1 MSEETGQEKTEEP
14 TGRRLEQ
21 AVEEGQILTSRDL
34 VMAMVLLVGCVH
46 FYLFGRYYYSE
57 LRNSFSF
64 SLDFYNPL
72 VRDLPLTHVLAD
84 RFASAIIL
92 LLAFALPIMV
102 AAIGTQV
109 GLGGFHF
116 VWKNIMPKGSRLSP
130 IKGMTRMFGSQG
142 LIELGKSIVKVI
154 VVGLVGYI
162 VLKGFVPD
170 VLRLSL
176 IPFETAVEQSG
187 DMLIMMLLILVGAI
201 AVLGGADAFLQWYQH
216 RQRLLMTRQEIKDE
230 MKQTEGS
237 PEVKNR
243 IRRLQQEVSQRKS
256 VTNVAE
262 AQVIIVNPEHFAVA
276 LRYDFEE
283 GAAPKV
289 LSKGTDKIAQN
300 IREKAEELGIPILEM
315 PLLARALYYTT
326 EIGGEIRA
334 ELYRAVATVLSFVL
348 NAGAQGD
355 MPDVEVPDEMQ
366 FDAHGRKL
374 EKRP

>member
-1 MSEETGQEKTEEP
+1 MSEETGQEKTEQP

-34 VMAMVLLVGCVH
+34 VMAMVLLVGCVQ

-57 LRNSFSF
+57 IRNAFSF
-64 SLDFYNPL
+64 SLDLYNPL

-130 IKGMTRMFGSQG
+130 IKGITRMFGSHG

-187 DMLIMMLLILVGAI
+187 DMLIMMLLILVGSI

>member
-14 TGRRLEQ
+14 TGRRLEK
-21 AVEEGQILTSRDL
+21 AVEDGQILTSRDL
-34 VMAMVLLVGCVH
+34 VMAMVLLVGCVQ
-46 FYLFGRYYYSE
+46 FYFFGRYYYQE
-57 LRNSFSF
+57 IRNAFSF
-64 SLDFYNPL
+64 GLDFYNPL
-72 VRDLPLTHVLAD
+72 SRDLPLTHILAD
-84 RFASAIIL
+84 RFGSAIIIM
-92 LLAFALPIMV
+92 LAFAIPIMV
-102 AAIGTQV
+102 AAIATQIS
-109 GLGGFHF
+109 LGGFHF

-130 IKGMTRMFGSQG
+130 IKGLSRIFGTQG
-142 LIELGKSIVKVI
+142 LIELGKSIVKII
-154 VVGLVGYI
+154 VVVSVGYI
-162 VLKGFVPD
+162 VLKGFLPD

-176 IPFETAVEQSG
+176 IPFDMALEQSG
-187 DMLIMMLLILVGAI
+187 DMLILTLLIVVGAI
-201 AVLGGADAFLQWYQH
+201 ALIGAGDAFLQWYQH
-216 RQRLLMTRQEIKDE
+216 RKRLLMTRQEIKDE

-243 IRRLQQEVSQRKS
+243 IRKLQQEVSQRKS

-262 AQVIIVNPEHFAVA
+262 AQVVIVNPEHFAVA

-315 PLLARALYYTT
+315 PLLARAIYYTT

-355 MPDVEVPDEMQ
+355 MPDVDVPDEMQ
-366 FDAHGRKL
+366 FDANGRKL

>member
-1 MSEETGQEKTEEP
+1 MSEETGQEKTEQP

-21 AVEEGQILTSRDL
+21 AVEEGQVLTSRDL
-34 VMAMVLLVGCVH
+34 LMAVVLLVGSIQ
-46 FYLFGRYYYSE
+46 FYFFGRYYYQE
-57 LRNSFSF
+57 MQNGFRFG
-64 SLDFYNPL
+64 LDFYNPL
-72 VRDLPLTHVLAD
+72 ARDLPLIHVLAD
-84 RFASAIIL
+84 RFSDAIL
-92 LLAFALPIMV
+92 LMLLFGIPIMI
-102 AAIGTQV
+102 AAIATQV
-109 GLGGFHF
+109 SMGGFHF
-116 VWKNIMPKGSRLSP
+116 VMKNVMPKGSRLSP
-130 IKGMTRMFGSQG
+130 IKGLSRIFGSQG
-142 LIELGKSIVKVI
+142 LIDLFKSIIKII

-162 VLKGFVPD
+162 VLKSYLPD
-170 VLRLSL
+170 ILRLSL
-176 IPFETAVEQSG
+176 VPFDVAVEQSG
-187 DMLIMMLLILVGAI
+187 SIFLMTLLILVGAI
-201 AVLGGADAFLQWYQH
+201 ALIGAGDAFLQWYQH
-216 RQRLLMTRQEIKDE
+216 RQRLLMTLQEVKDE

-243 IRRLQQEVSQRKS
+243 IRKLQQEVSQRKS

-262 AQVIIVNPEHFAVA
+262 AQVVIVNPEHFAVA

-300 IREKAEELGIPILEM
+300 IREKAEELGIPVLEM

-366 FDAHGRKL
+366 FDANGRAL